1 MVYRT
6 LWFKPINVEV
16 LYLRRVKKPVF
27 FIVAISILLFTVIVF
42 TGVSTQYG
50 DIKKTYINGVD
61 DIRWGIDIRG
71 GVDVTFTPP
80 EGIDAT
86 DDQMN
91 AAKEKIKLRLVNLS
105 ITDSDVFV
113 DYNNDRIIV
122 RFPWQAGDEDFDPE
136 AAVME
141 LGETALLTFR
151 EGVELDELGKP
162 TGITN
167 ENIILQGADV
177 VKAEPVVQ
185 KQSNG
190 SYEYMVSLKLS
201 NEGAESFSKATGELY
216 KDKGVISIWMD
227 DTLLSYPTVSEQ
239 IKDGEAV
246 ISGSFTAEECKEL
259 ADKITAGALPFK
271 LITSSFSTMTP
282 TLGLGARD
290 AMVLAGLIAF
300 IAVAIFMVVVYRLP
314 GTVAIIALIGQ
325 VAGSIAA
332 ITGFFGFMSSFTLT
346 IPGIAGVILSIGMGV
361 DANVITN
368 ERIKEELRAGKTLD
382 GAINAGYEQGFTA
395 IFDGNITVILV
406 AVILMGAFGT
416 PDSIFA
422 KLLNPIF
429 FMFGP
434 STEGSIYSF
443 GFTLLVG
450 VILNFIM
457 GVLASRLMVSSISKF
472 KGLRN
477 PWLYGGASNETK

>member
-27 FIVAISILLFTVIVF
+27 FIVAISILLLTVIVF

>member
-1 MVYRT
+1 MTYRT

-42 TGVSTQYG
+42 TGISTQYG

-300 IAVAIFMVVVYRLP
+300 IAVAIFMIVVYRLP

-434 STEGSIYSF
+434 STEGSIFSF

>member
-1 MVYRT
+1 MTYRT

-42 TGVSTQYG
+42 TGISTQYG

-201 NEGAESFSKATGELY
+201 NEGAESFAKATGELY

-300 IAVAIFMVVVYRLP
+300 IAVAIFMIVVYRLP

-434 STEGSIYSF
+434 STEGSIFSF

>member
-1 MVYRT
+1 M
-6 LWFKPINVEV
+6 
-16 LYLRRVKKPVF
+16 RRVKKPVF

-42 TGVSTQYG
+42 TGISTQYG

-201 NEGAESFSKATGELY
+201 NEGAESFAKATGELY

-300 IAVAIFMVVVYRLP
+300 IAVAIFMIVVYRLP

-434 STEGSIYSF
+434 STEGSIFSF

>member
-1 MVYRT
+1 M
-6 LWFKPINVEV
+6 
-16 LYLRRVKKPVF
+16 RRVKKPVF
-27 FIVAISILLFTVIVF
+27 FIVAISILLLTVIVF

-80 EGIDAT
+80 DGIDAT

-162 TGITN
+162 TGVTK

-177 VKAEPVVQ
+177 IKAEPVVQ
-185 KQSNG
+185 KQNNG

-434 STEGSIYSF
+434 STEGSIFSF

-450 VILNFIM
+450 VIFNFIM

>member
-1 MVYRT
+1 MTYRT

-300 IAVAIFMVVVYRLP
+300 IAVAIFMIVVYRLP

-434 STEGSIYSF
+434 STEGSIFSF